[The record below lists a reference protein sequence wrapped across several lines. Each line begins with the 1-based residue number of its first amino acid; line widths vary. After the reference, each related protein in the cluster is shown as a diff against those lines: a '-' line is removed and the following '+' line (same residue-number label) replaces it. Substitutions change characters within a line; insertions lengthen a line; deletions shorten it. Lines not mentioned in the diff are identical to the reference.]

1 MIDFRILLFIVV
13 LPISQLF
20 GQHQEV
26 KSLSKSQL
34 KKQYNGAYRANDH
47 YSQIDF
53 LEELILRKP
62 DNLKFKYQLA
72 RAYDEARNYQ
82 RALEEYSKVFYAD
95 QEKYAVA
102 IYHMGRIMKHR
113 KQYRLAKLYFNQFL
127 EKHNHSKEAKYYK
140 KRVKIELIGCEMGL
154 EKESENGP
162 KATINHLSGDIN
174 KSNIE
179 FSPVI
184 LNDQTFLYVSL
195 PSDDVVFL
203 ESDTMPLRRIYTASL
218 AQDNWQMDAQLKHP
232 SNNSKDHIG
241 SFALSQDKQRMYF
254 TLCSPNWQNRV
265 TCKIYQSKQVNGEWA
280 EPTILPEEVMSSNH
294 TFTQPT
300 VGTSSKKGREIIYF
314 VSDRKGGKGGYD
326 IWYTRYRIEKNEFEK
341 ARNAGSKVNSIG
353 NELAPTF
360 DFISH
365 KLYFSSDGHPS
376 LGGFDIF
383 ETVGERS
390 RWMSKAANSGKHINS
405 PYDEFYYSPF
415 PGNPKKALLVSNRE
429 GSVSHK
435 HDHCCDDIFEVS
447 WKNQVTLNYELT
459 LIDFETKKNIPNS
472 DILITVKDSPEG
484 EILVLQRIKSDSL
497 GMANIFLDPSLNYEI
512 IIESEKH
519 FNFEFPIESR
529 KIDKSISESKRI
541 SLTPIPEGE
550 IIIPNIYYPFDKAYL
565 TLEAQLAIDTSIYK
579 TLIEN
584 PLLIVEIRSHTDS
597 KGTDKYNE
605 QLSQRRAES
614 VVNYLLEK
622 GINKKRLT
630 ARGYGE
636 VSPIVSNTNED
647 GTDNPANRA
656 RNRRTAFRIIGQLDV
671 DIYYEEE

>member
-1 MIDFRILLFIVV
+1 MIDFRILILIALIPV
-13 LPISQLF
+13 SQLF

-34 KKQYNGAYRANDH
+34 KKQYKGAERANDH

-62 DNLKFKYQLA
+62 ENLKYKYQLA
-72 RAYDEARNYQ
+72 RAYDESRNYQ

-113 KQYRLAKLYFNQFL
+113 KQYRLARLYFNQFL

-140 KRVKIELIGCEMGL
+140 KRVKMELMGCEMGL
-154 EKESENGP
+154 TKDPENEP
-162 KATINHLSGDIN
+162 KATIKPLTGNIN

-184 LNDQTFLYVSL
+184 LDNKTFLYVSL

-203 ESDTMPLRRIYTASL
+203 ESDSMPLRRVYIASL
-218 AQDNWQMDAQLKHP
+218 AQDNWQMQSKFEHP
-232 SNNSKDHIG
+232 ANNSEEHIG
-241 SFALSQDKQRMYF
+241 SFSLSQDKQRMYF

-265 TCKIYQSKQVNGEWA
+265 TCKIYQSKQENGEWS
-280 EPTILPEEVMSSNH
+280 EPVLLPEEVMSSNH
-294 TFTQPT
+294 TFTQPS
-300 VGTSSKKGREIIYF
+300 VGSSTKQGREIIYF

-326 IWYTRYRIEKNEFEK
+326 IWYTRYRIEKDRFEK
-341 ARNAGSKVNSIG
+341 ARNAGSKVNTLG
-353 NELAPTF
+353 DELAPTF
-360 DFISH
+360 DFTSH
-365 KLYFSSDGHPS
+365 KLYFSSDGHAS

-383 ETVGERS
+383 ETIGERS
-390 RWMSKAANSGKHINS
+390 RWMNKAVNSGKQINS

-415 PGNPKKALLVSNRE
+415 PGDPKKALLVSNRE
-429 GSVSHK
+429 GSISHK
-435 HDHCCDDIFEVS
+435 HAHCCDDIFEVT
-447 WKNQVTLNYELT
+447 WKNQVILNYKLT
-459 LIDFETKKNIPNS
+459 LTDYETKKNIPNS
-472 DILITVKDSPEG
+472 NVLISVKDSPEG
-484 EILVLQRIKSDSL
+484 EILILQRIKSDSL
-497 GMANIFLDPSLNYEI
+497 GKVNFNLDPSLDYEI

-519 FNFEFPIESR
+519 FNFEFPINAR
-529 KIDKSISESKRI
+529 KIERSTNVSKKI

-565 TLEAQLAIDTSIYK
+565 TPEAQLAIDTSIYK
-579 TLIEN
+579 TLVEN
-584 PLLIVEIRSHTDS
+584 PLLIIEISSHTDS

-622 GINKKRLT
+622 GINKKRLS
-630 ARGYGE
+630 AKGYGE
-636 VSPIVSNTNED
+636 GSPIVSNTNQD
-647 GTDNPANRA
+647 GTDNPTNRA